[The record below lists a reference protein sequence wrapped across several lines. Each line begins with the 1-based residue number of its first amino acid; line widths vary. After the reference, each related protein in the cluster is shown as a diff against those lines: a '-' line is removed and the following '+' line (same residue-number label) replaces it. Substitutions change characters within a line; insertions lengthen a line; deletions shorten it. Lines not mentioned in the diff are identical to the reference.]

1 MSDWDEFNNDSGS
14 PSDDVFDWE
23 NPEMDSQSGT
33 ESSDDWGTTIDDI
46 SNQSDDWD
54 DIADNRQQSVSNQ
67 DVETGGKPLGT
78 KVVAL
83 ILAGVLLVIAIILMV
98 VKNTSITKKG
108 NDNQVPEQVAEV
120 TQSPNSVQSN
130 QVTTTSEP
138 EYTIT
143 PEITEV
149 PQLPESTPEVV
160 VGTEFKEIPDGTDID
175 YSVDIQE
182 TSGSISG
189 KKRFLLGEQ
198 VIYLLEISIGME
210 NSVSVN
216 YYCGYNV
223 YDSVSIGDTVT
234 VSYQKVSDTCYSVN
248 TISK

>member
-54 DIADNRQQSVSNQ
+54 DIADNRQQSVSSQ
-67 DVETGGKPLGT
+67 DAETGGKPLGT

-160 VGTEFKEIPDGTDID
+160 GGTEFKEIPDGTDID
-175 YSVDIQE
+175 YSADIQE